1 MPSMTL
7 HESTL
12 GWVELA
18 PQEGEDLT
26 EDISPFKTVDDWEGD
41 ATILLTR
48 GDIFGALHIYEEI
61 LKVYPHYTRA
71 WYNRAVILASYV
83 KDYRG
88 ALWAYD
94 QALAIEPKNPD
105 ILHNKAKL
113 LLDLGKYDEAEKGF
127 IRVLQQ
133 KPGYGKSLMGL
144 AIAYVNTGR
153 FDEALRAVSLAE
165 RAKLSKDEKANM
177 LSVKA
182 IVLNNLGKSK
192 QAIKAAKAAL
202 ALNPKDDSLWETMGI
217 AYYNIKKFREAVRC
231 LNRAI
236 QINAQNVSAR
246 QMKRD
251 ILDSLADLGITIY
264 DEEPGL

>member
-1 MPSMTL
+1 MALEDAPSA
-7 HESTL
+7 
-12 GWVELA
+12 WVEFVS
-18 PQEGEDLT
+18 QEVEPLT
-26 EDISPFKTVDDWEGD
+26 EDVSSFKTVDDWEGD

-61 LKVYPHYTRA
+61 LKVYPQYTKA

-83 KDYRG
+83 KDYRA

-105 ILHNKAKL
+105 ILHNRAKL
-113 LLDLGKYDEAEKGF
+113 MLDLGLYEDAEKGF
-127 IRVLQQ
+127 IKVLQQ
-133 KPGYGKSLMGL
+133 RPNYIKSLMGL

-153 FDEALRAVSLAE
+153 FVEAHRAIEMAE
-165 RAKLSKDEKANM
+165 RHKLTKDEKANL

-182 IVLNNLGKSK
+182 IVLNNIGKSK
-192 QAIKAAKAAL
+192 QSIKVAKAAL

-217 AYYNIKKFREAVRC
+217 SYYNLKKFRESIAC

-236 QINAQNVSAR
+236 QLNPHATSAR

-251 ILDSLADLGITIY
+251 IIDSLADMGMTVH
-264 DEEPGL
+264 DDEPGL